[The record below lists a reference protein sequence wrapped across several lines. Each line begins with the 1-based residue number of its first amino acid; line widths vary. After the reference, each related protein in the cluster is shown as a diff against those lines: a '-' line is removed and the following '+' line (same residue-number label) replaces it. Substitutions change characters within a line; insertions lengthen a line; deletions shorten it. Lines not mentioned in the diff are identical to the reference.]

1 MSLEIDSRKEFS
13 ISVVDSEQINELFS
27 LAQLL
32 PRKRAV
38 LTLPRD
44 PSEITERVVN
54 VILPEAYIRP
64 SKHINPSQTK
74 TLYPSKG
81 IAALVTFSDEGE
93 ITQRVLLKEGIVAEL
108 DVNTFYTVVAL
119 SPFATEVRV
128 HPIGYDK
135 EKDEVFA
142 PWAPEEG
149 TKEADIYFENLRRK
163 LGLSEAS

>member
-44 PSEITERVVN
+44 PSEKTERVVN